1 MLKLKALPKG
11 EIAPITLSVIVP
23 LYNET
28 EVLPALHQRL
38 TQVLDAMPERCEIVF
53 VDDGSKDGSH
63 QMAQNLPRSSSEHL
77 CLSLSRNF
85 GKEAAM
91 SAGLAYA
98 RGQAVILLDADLQ
111 DPPELIPDML
121 AKWREGYDVVNM
133 QRRRRLGESWFKR
146 TSAAAYYRI
155 LNWLS
160 EMPIPENVGDF
171 RLLSRQVVDQLNALP
186 ERSRYMKGLFAWPGF
201 KQITLQFD
209 RDPREAG
216 DTKWNYPKLVGLA
229 MDGITSFSIRPL
241 RLATW
246 TGLTIALGA
255 FLYGGWVVAKTLLW
269 GETVAGYPSLMVAVL
284 ALGGVQLVAM
294 GLLGEYLGRVYIET
308 KGRPNYL
315 VAEVIE
321 RPRQVLRQVQEAQ
334 G

>member
-11 EIAPITLSVIVP
+11 EITPITLSVIVP

-28 EVLPALHQRL
+28 EVLPSLHSRL
-38 TQVLDAMPERCEIVF
+38 TMVLDSLPERCEIVY
-53 VDDGSKDGSH
+53 VDDGSVDGSH
-63 QMAQNLPRSSSEHL
+63 QMAQALPASSSEHL

-91 SAGLAYA
+91 SAGLSYA
-98 RGQAVILLDADLQ
+98 RGQSVILLDADLQ
-111 DPPELIPDML
+111 DPPELIPEML

-171 RLLSRQVVDQLNALP
+171 RLLSRQVVDQINALP
-186 ERSRYMKGLFAWPGF
+186 ERNRYMKGLFAWPGF
-201 KQITLQFD
+201 RQITLQFD
-209 RDPREAG
+209 RDPRQAG
-216 DTKWNYPKLVGLA
+216 DTKWNYTKLIGLA
-229 MDGITSFSIRPL
+229 MDGITAFSIRPL

-246 TGLTIALGA
+246 AGLTVATSA
-255 FLYGGWVVAKTLLW
+255 FLYGAWVVAKTLIW
-269 GETVAGYPSLMVAVL
+269 GESVAGYPSLMVAIL
-284 ALGGVQLVAM
+284 ALGGVQLLAM
-294 GLLGEYLGRVYIET
+294 GLLGEYLGRVYIEA
-308 KGRPNYL
+308 KARPNYL
-315 VAEVIE
+315 VGEVTE
-321 RPRQVLRQVQEAQ
+321 HPRQSIRAAQEAQ
-334 G
+334 Q

>member
-1 MLKLKALPKG
+1 MLKLKALPAD

-28 EVLPALHQRL
+28 EVLPVLHRRL
-38 TQVLDAMPERCEIVF
+38 TAVLDALPDRCEIVY
-53 VDDGSKDGSH
+53 VDDGSADDSH
-63 QMAQNLPRSSSEHL
+63 QLAQRLPKSSSDHL

-111 DPPELIPDML
+111 DPPELIPEML
-121 AKWREGYDVVNM
+121 TKWRAGYDVVNM

-160 EMPIPENVGDF
+160 DMPIPENVGDF

-201 KQITLQFD
+201 RQVTLQFD

-216 DTKWNYPKLVGLA
+216 QTKWNYPKLVGLA
-229 MDGITSFSIRPL
+229 MDGITAFSIKPL

-246 TGLTIALGA
+246 TGLTIAIGA
-255 FLYGGWVVAKTLLW
+255 FLYGAWVVAKTLIW
-269 GETVAGYPSLMVAVL
+269 GEPVAGYPSLMVAVL
-284 ALGGVQLVAM
+284 ALGGVQLLAM

-315 VAEVIE
+315 VEEVVE
-321 RPRQVLRQVQEAQ
+321 LPRSVLHRSKEVQQ
-334 G
+334 